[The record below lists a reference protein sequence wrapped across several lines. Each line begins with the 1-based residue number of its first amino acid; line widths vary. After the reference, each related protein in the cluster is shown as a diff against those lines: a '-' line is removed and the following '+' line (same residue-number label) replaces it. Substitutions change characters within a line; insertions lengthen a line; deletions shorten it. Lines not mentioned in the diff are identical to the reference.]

1 MAATAVIAGVALI
14 GTAASVESSAQTR
27 RLAGQAQDRQ
37 KYDMDKAEATKQ
49 EGIKQA
55 ENQQFS
61 LIQRQ
66 RQRAMATGSSVK
78 AGAGSTD
85 AVAAT
90 TGTAAPAAGGK
101 TTLGQ

>member
-37 KYDMDKAEATKQ
+37 KRDVEVAEMKRD

-55 ENQQFS
+55 DNQAFS

-66 RQRAMATGSSVK
+66 RQRAMASGTTVK
-78 AGAGSTD
+78 TGAGTD
-85 AVAAT
+85 ASATGGVAAT
-90 TGTAAPAAGGK
+90 GGGK
-101 TTLGQ
+101 TTLGS